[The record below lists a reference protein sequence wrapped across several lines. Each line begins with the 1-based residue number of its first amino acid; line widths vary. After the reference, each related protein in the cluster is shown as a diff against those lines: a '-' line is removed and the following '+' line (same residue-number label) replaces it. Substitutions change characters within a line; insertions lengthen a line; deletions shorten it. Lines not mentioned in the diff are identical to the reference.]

1 MSRTQK
7 QFRSVFNTCESIFLR
22 KHEDYGSNWR
32 IFRPASL
39 TDQMYI
45 KAMRIRTIEE
55 KGVNKVKE
63 PIDGEYMALVNYGIL
78 ALIQL
83 ELTDEEAL
91 ELPLKRVTKLY
102 NHYKEE
108 AEDLMMKKN
117 HDYGEAWRTMRI
129 SSITDLIL
137 AKILRIKQIEDNRG
151 VVSAS
156 EGVEGNYFDIIIYAV
171 FCLIRL
177 EEAHDATGELN

>member
-1 MSRTQK
+1 
-7 QFRSVFNTCESIFLR
+7 
-22 KHEDYGSNWR
+22 
-32 IFRPASL
+32 
-39 TDQMYI
+39 MYI

-55 KGVNKVKE
+55 KRVNKVNE
-63 PIDGEYMALVNYGIL
+63 PIDGEYKALVNYGIL

-83 ELTDEEAL
+83 SLKEEK
-91 ELPLKRVTKLY
+91 EMDLPLERVENLY
-102 NHYKEE
+102 RFYKEE
-108 AEDLMMKKN
+108 AETLMMKKN

-137 AKILRIKQIEDNRG
+137 AKILRIKQIEDNKG
-151 VVSAS
+151 EVTAS

-177 EEAHDATGELN
+177 GEDVG

>member
-1 MSRTQK
+1 
-7 QFRSVFNTCESIFLR
+7 
-22 KHEDYGSNWR
+22 
-32 IFRPASL
+32 
-39 TDQMYI
+39 MYI

-55 KGVNKVKE
+55 KRVNKVNE
-63 PIDGEYMALVNYGIL
+63 PIDGEYKALVNYGIL

-83 ELTDEEAL
+83 SLKEEK
-91 ELPLKRVTKLY
+91 EMDLPLERVENLY
-102 NHYKEE
+102 RFYKEE
-108 AEDLMMKKN
+108 AETLMMKKN

-137 AKILRIKQIEDNRG
+137 AKILRIKQIEDNKG
-151 VVSAS
+151 EVTAS

-177 EEAHDATGELN
+177 GEDAS